1 MNSEHPNLSIVNRIL
16 DILDA
21 LRQGQD
27 NDDDIKDVEID
38 DSPKASF
45 VESDTGSNA
54 KQRLKEA
61 FLKKLDDYKRN
72 VEKPEAVK
80 DLKKALLAKI
90 NKQKE
95 KMENELLLKK
105 TTLRTKM
112 RKAILAKVKNYESE
126 I

>member
-38 DSPKASF
+38 SPKAS
-45 VESDTGSNA
+45 VAGSDTGSNA

-72 VEKPEAVK
+72 QEKPEAVK

-95 KMENELLLKK
+95 KMENELL
-105 TTLRTKM
+105 
-112 RKAILAKVKNYESE
+112 
-126 I
+126 

>member
-38 DSPKASF
+38 SPKAS
-45 VESDTGSNA
+45 VAESDTGPNA

-72 VEKPEAVK
+72 QEKPEAVK

-95 KMENELLLKK
+95 KMENELL
-105 TTLRTKM
+105 
-112 RKAILAKVKNYESE
+112 
-126 I
+126 